1 MQKRGAKVIKSFEL
15 ASEAREK
22 TFIPI
27 FAAKIKGKYSYV
39 TAEPSKKRDLK
50 ESHRLTSKIFNKKIT
65 FALRNK
71 KREKNVFGNSRRGCR
86 GYTPRKRQR

>member
-27 FAAKIKGKYSYV
+27 FAVKSKRQIFVCDGR
-39 TAEPSKKRDLK
+39 TFKKRDLK

-86 GYTPRKRQR
+86 GYAPCKRQR

>member
-27 FAAKIKGKYSYV
+27 FAVK
-39 TAEPSKKRDLK
+39 SKRQ
-50 ESHRLTSKIFNKKIT
+50 IFVCDWQN
-65 FALRNK
+65 
-71 KREKNVFGNSRRGCR
+71 
-86 GYTPRKRQR
+86 PRKKEIKRKSSATIKDF

>member
-22 TFIPI
+22 TFILI
-27 FAAKIKGKYSYV
+27 FAAKVKGKYSYV
-39 TAEPSKKRDLK
+39 TAEPSKKEILK

-71 KREKNVFGNSRRGCR
+71 KKRKKCFRE
-86 GYTPRKRQR
+86 

>member
-22 TFIPI
+22 TFILI
-27 FAAKIKGKYSYV
+27 FAAKVKGKYSYV
-39 TAEPSKKRDLK
+39 TAEPSKKEILK
-50 ESHRLTSKIFNKKIT
+50 ESYRLTSKIFNKKIT

-71 KREKNVFGNSRRGCR
+71 KKRKKCFRE
-86 GYTPRKRQR
+86 